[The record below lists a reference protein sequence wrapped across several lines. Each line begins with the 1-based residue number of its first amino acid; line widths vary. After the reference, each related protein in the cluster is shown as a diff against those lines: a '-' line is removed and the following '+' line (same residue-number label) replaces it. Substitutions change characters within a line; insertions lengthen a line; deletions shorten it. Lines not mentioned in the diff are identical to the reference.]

1 MDGNGV
7 MGAWP
12 GKVTG
17 HAHYAKQ
24 IREKLSKEK
33 DWIFAVCEP
42 GFHGSGKPFIPV
54 AENLEPEGGLRKAHN
69 PAGPAFERPDGSGQ

>member
-1 MDGNGV
+1 M
-7 MGAWP
+7 P
-12 GKVTG
+12 
-17 HAHYAKQ
+17 KQ

-54 AENLEPEGGLRKAHN
+54 AENLEPEGACGRLIIQ
-69 PAGPAFERPDGSGQ
+69 PDQLLSGRMDPDNKIRDQNDGG